1 MENTDELATLRA
13 RVETLEQDALVL
25 MTGKSDLENMLA
37 VVTSRRDSLR
47 KEADA
52 LRAENARLRDLLR
65 ETRGAW
71 WRDTDLPRELFDDLP
86 LVKQIRITLAR
97 TEAENG

>member
-1 MENTDELATLRA
+1 MANETDELAT
-13 RVETLEQDALVL
+13 
-25 MTGKSDLENMLA
+25 
-37 VVTSRRDSLR
+37 
-47 KEADA
+47 